1 METYR
6 IYTKWLALALRRK
19 GFKIIKTDVNEN
31 HPQFDVYIFEN
42 SPILQENIRILTN
55 EKRK

>member
-19 GFKIIKTDVNEN
+19 GFKIIRTDINTN
-31 HPQFDVYIFEN
+31 YPQFDVYIFEN
-42 SPILQENIRILTN
+42 TPSLQENIKLLTN